1 MRSPRSTT
9 IIPNEVA
16 FQGEMYGQNG
26 FSMPPK
32 QVLRIQT
39 YQPKR
44 NEFSI
49 DSFNFVKSPASSN
62 RFELQDGWIMPL
74 VEHSDESF
82 TGAGLIYLP
91 SKFTIKKQDSVLRT
105 DYRDSEADILN
116 LADKCLV
123 EANRNL

>member
-1 MRSPRSTT
+1 
-9 IIPNEVA
+9 
-16 FQGEMYGQNG
+16 
-26 FSMPPK
+26 
-32 QVLRIQT
+32 
-39 YQPKR
+39 
-44 NEFSI
+44 
-49 DSFNFVKSPASSN
+49 
-62 RFELQDGWIMPL
+62 MPL

-91 SKFTIKKQDSVLRT
+91 SKFTMKKQDSVLRT